1 MFGLTISLA
10 DYVVMFKGSKRL
22 WWVTRISNNNYRL
35 GPASRRPATKV
46 SVAKV
51 LGNVMADAGTQ
62 NGNIIIMNHECCR
75 WNWGLP
81 KKASPYSAARAAD
94 VILIVSPVL
103 LKNQD
108 YIKSRQ
114 HNSNSHKKKSFR
126 WQSFLKFHRSSCMLR
141 SLIKV
146 NLNNTQ
152 MGIDRK

>member
-114 HNSNSHKKKSFR
+114 HNSNSHKKNH
-126 WQSFLKFHRSSCMLR
+126 LDGNRSLNSIDHLVCWGLSLR
-141 SLIKV
+141 STWTIPKWA
-146 NLNNTQ
+146 
-152 MGIDRK
+152 